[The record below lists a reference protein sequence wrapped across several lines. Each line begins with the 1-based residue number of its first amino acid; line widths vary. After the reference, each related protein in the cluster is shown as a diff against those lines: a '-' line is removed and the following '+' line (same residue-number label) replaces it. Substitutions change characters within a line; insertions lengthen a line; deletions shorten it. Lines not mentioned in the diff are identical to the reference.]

1 MLWRRKRNVH
11 ERPPLRPL
19 RLADETHVRFLR
31 KPVAFARVT
40 GNAGTNHIFPCRHS
54 AAVPRHDM
62 IEIQVTSLKNLSAI
76 LTDIFVALENI
87 VARKLHFLFRE
98 TVEKQQHDHARDA
111 NLPRNGRHHF
121 VFWRCG
127 GKIAPTLEIVSQK
140 IVGFIRGDD
149 LGVACINQRE
159 GAPGRADVHRL
170 PQAIKDQNVTV

>member
-40 GNAGTNHIFPCRHS
+40 RNAGTNHIFPRRHPP
-54 AAVPRHDM
+54 AVPWHDM
-62 IEIQVTSLKNLSAI
+62 IEIQVTSLKNLPAI
-76 LTDIFVALENI
+76 LTDIFVALEHI

-98 TVEKQQHDHARDA
+98 AVEKQQHDHARDT

-121 VFWRCG
+121 VFWRG
-127 GKIAPTLEIVSQK
+127 RGKIAPALEIVGQK
-140 IVGFIRGDD
+140 IVGFIRRDD